1 MTPVIGVGNGSIS
14 PDTPQ
19 TVDQG
24 WTTDFLITP
33 DSGWVIDSITT
44 DSCDGS
50 LNGNTYTTAP
60 VNTIGADASI
70 EDLATQMISNRSNP
84 LPVVDASGRMIGI
97 VSRTDVLAV
106 FEDIDVQLEEEME
119 EGDAERKAASHAG

>member
-1 MTPVIGVGNGSIS
+1 M
-14 PDTPQ
+14 
-19 TVDQG
+19 
-24 WTTDFLITP
+24 
-33 DSGWVIDSITT
+33 
-44 DSCDGS
+44 
-50 LNGNTYTTAP
+50 TAP

-119 EGDAERKAASHAG
+119 EGDAERKAASHGG